1 MNSIAE
7 RALAQARKRGNAA
20 SALRPQAPKI
30 TQPAPAPMPTIA
42 QQQPAQ
48 LNSCHISR
56 VLYLEGRRHALDL
69 VRDLRGLLELPD
81 GARLLAGRLGECM
94 QAKPHSFALGVAF
107 VIKLLEEGI
116 NG

>member
-30 TQPAPAPMPTIA
+30 AQAAPPIA
-42 QQQPAQ
+42 QQSAQP
-48 LNSCHISR
+48 NSGHISR
-56 VLYLEGRRHALDL
+56 MLYLEGRRHALDL

-81 GARLLAGRLGECM
+81 GAQQLVDRLWGSM
-94 QAKPHSFALGVAF
+94 QAKPLSFALGVSD
-107 VIKLLEEGI
+107 VIKLLEEVV